1 MLQYRPLRRVQQLNN
16 KNDMFK
22 WIDDKHRLVVI
33 NDETF
38 QEEKSFRLHPVNVF
52 GWVSVTLIVV
62 VSLTLLF
69 LVFTPLGRI
78 VPERSNQHIR
88 AELNTIFI
96 KVDSLE
102 EAVFARDLY
111 ITKIRNLVYEE
122 FEYAEDVEDPST
134 KQVGVDVAMPSKSN
148 ELKELIERV
157 DNETELGNLL
167 DNTLLASS
175 DIEDI
180 VFVPPVTGMVSDT
193 FAPNREHFGTDVVAP
208 RGKHIKAIQKGTVV
222 MATFSVET
230 GHMLAV
236 QHSND
241 ILSFYKHN
249 SANLK
254 KPGDVVRAGEVIAII
269 GNSGE
274 MTDGPHLHFEMWIKG
289 QPINPERYIQFRN

>member
-1 MLQYRPLRRVQQLNN
+1 ML
-16 KNDMFK
+16 K

-52 GWVSVTLIVV
+52 AGVFSTIILVVSVTL
-62 VSLTLLF
+62 LL
-69 LVFTPLGRI
+69 LVYTPLGKV
-78 VPERSNQHIR
+78 VPERSNKHIR
-88 AELNTIFI
+88 TELNNMFI
-96 KVDSLE
+96 KIDSLE
-102 EAVFARDLY
+102 QSVMARDLY
-111 ITKIRNLVYEE
+111 ITKIKNLVYEQ
-122 FEYAEDVEDPST
+122 FEYADDVEDPSS
-134 KQVGVDVAMPSKSN
+134 KQGGVDVEMPQKSN
-148 ELKELIERV
+148 ELKELIESV
-157 DNETELGNLL
+157 DNEVELGNLL
-167 DNTLLASS
+167 DNTLLVST

-193 FAPNREHFGTDVVAP
+193 FAPSRNHYGTDIVAP
-208 RGKHIKAIQKGTVV
+208 KGKPIKAIQKGTVI

-236 QHSND
+236 QHSNN
-241 ILSFYKHN
+241 IISFYKHN

-254 KPGDVVRAGEVIAII
+254 KTGDVIRAGEVIAII